1 MPMYRL
7 FQGEDLDVM
16 DDGVRIA
23 SAGER
28 LLFDLKVATETGVF
42 RGEKLDA
49 AGVDRARAAIPE
61 VRDVLDQI
69 YSHPFLGEPVRV
81 PSQWGVN

>member
-7 FQGEDLDVM
+7 FQ
-16 DDGVRIA
+16 
-23 SAGER
+23 
-28 LLFDLKVATETGVF
+28 
-42 RGEKLDA
+42 GEKLDA

-69 YSHPFLGEPVRV
+69 YSHPFLGEPVLV
-81 PSQWGVN
+81 LSQWGVN